1 MAQDDQPES
10 PLWEMIA
17 LDQRALPKA
26 SQVSQARQRWRCLG
40 RWLRFGAEAGDD
52 PAKDEAEL
60 QHLSQVR
67 LANLAPPIDWQP
79 GARALTRYL
88 SEVGDSAGPVTFLI
102 GAPECHHAELL
113 RVWAMQQAARTL
125 PEPLPTSLLAGDSPW
140 TLEPSETPWV
150 IPQLERG
157 FLRQA
162 AALAGLRSFLEEA
175 LAGRL
180 GRGVIGCDSWTWAY
194 LHHTL
199 ALPDASAVTLQA
211 FDGARLS
218 RYFAHAARA
227 AGKLPAIRAVG
238 SGESVFAEGEEALVS
253 RELQPL
259 AVHCRGQLGL
269 AWYYW
274 RARLCEEAPEGH
286 VADTLWLAEHLDDA
300 TLPGEVGEETVL
312 LLHTLLLHGGLD
324 EALLPEVLPL
334 SRARALSGLRQLQRR
349 GVVSCDADRWRVA
362 PLGYASVRRL
372 LEERTYLLDV
382 L

>member
-1 MAQDDQPES
+1 
-10 PLWEMIA
+10 
-17 LDQRALPKA
+17 
-26 SQVSQARQRWRCLG
+26 
-40 RWLRFGAEAGDD
+40 
-52 PAKDEAEL
+52 
-60 QHLSQVR
+60 
-67 LANLAPPIDWQP
+67 
-79 GARALTRYL
+79 
-88 SEVGDSAGPVTFLI
+88 FLI

-125 PEPLPTSLLAGDSPW
+125 PEPLPASLLAGDSPW
-140 TLEPSETPWV
+140 ALEPSETLWV

-162 AALAGLRSFLEEA
+162 VALAGLRNFLEEA

-194 LHHTL
+194 LHHAL

-238 SGESVFAEGEEALVS
+238 SGELVFAESEEAPVI

-269 AWYYW
+269 AWHYW
-274 RARLCEEAPEGH
+274 RARLCEVAPEGH
-286 VADTLWLAEHLDDA
+286 VADALWLAEKLDDA
-300 TLPGEVGEETVL
+300 ILPGEVGEETVL

-324 EALLPEVLPL
+324 ETLLHEVLPL
-334 SRARALSGLRQLQRR
+334 SRAQALSGLRQLQRR
-349 GVVSCDADRWRVA
+349 GVVSCDAGRWRVA
-362 PLGYASVRRL
+362 PLGYVSVRRL
-372 LEERTYLLDV
+372 LEERAYLLDA